1 MGFSSGGSFQQGL
14 SGLNAAQRGLEV
26 IANNVSNASVVGFK
40 GSEAEFSDVFARAF
54 NGARSTNGI
63 GLGTSLAAVTQN
75 FKQGNI
81 SVTGNPLDL
90 AISGTGFFKVK
101 ADNGDNIY
109 TRNGQFTLNNEG
121 LIVNARG
128 DRLQGFPVD
137 AATGRP
143 SDVAQP
149 ILVPRGSIPP
159 VATRSGSLELNL
171 DARATPIAPALVF
184 DPANLN
190 TFNNSTSLTIYD
202 ELGGEH
208 IMGVYMR
215 KESDNLWN
223 VYATVD
229 GTQVD
234 IAKGTYTPTVAP
246 APPLGAELEYGVDGL
261 LEDLANGN
269 LTVDLSRFVEANN
282 DVPFSSTGLAPNQF
296 TFDMSKTTQYGSSF
310 AIQNLRQDGFESSPF
325 AGFDVGADGMLTIS
339 YANGQLVNHAQI
351 GLYRFPNPE
360 GLQPVGSN
368 GWLATNSSGP
378 ELVSLSEDT
387 AFGIIQSGALE
398 ESNIDLTAEL
408 VAMISAQRVYQ
419 ANSQTIKT
427 QDSIF
432 QTITN
437 LR

>member
-1 MGFSSGGSFQQGL
+1 MAFAGGSFQQGL

-40 GSEAEFSDVFARAF
+40 GSEAEFADVFARAF

-81 SVTGNPLDL
+81 NVTGNPLDL
-90 AISGTGFFKVK
+90 AISGTGFFKVQ
-101 ADNGDNIY
+101 AANGDNIY
-109 TRNGQFTLNNEG
+109 TRNGQFTLDNASY
-121 LIVNARG
+121 IVNSRN
-128 DRLQGFPVD
+128 DRLQGFPID
-137 AATGRP
+137 SATGRV
-143 SDVAQP
+143 SDVAQD
-149 ILVPRGSIPP
+149 IIVPRGAIPP
-159 VATRSGSLELNL
+159 AATTTSNLEVNL
-171 DARATPIAPALVF
+171 DARQDPIAAALTF

-190 TFNNSTSLTIYD
+190 TYNNTTSMTVYD

-208 IMGVYMR
+208 IMSIYMR
-215 KESDNLWN
+215 KEASNSWS

-234 IAKGTYTPTVAP
+234 VGLTPVPVTVAP
-246 APPLGAELEYGVDGL
+246 AQSSAGALTFGVDGRL
-261 LEDLANGN
+261 VTPNDAR
-269 LTVDLSRFVEANN
+269 LTVDLSRFVTASG
-282 DVPFSSTGLAPNQF
+282 VPFSSTGASPNQY
-296 TFDMSKTTQYGSSF
+296 TFDMSSTTQYGSSF
-310 AIQNLRQDGFESSPF
+310 SVQNLGQDGFEASPF
-325 AGFDVGADGMLTIS
+325 AGFDVGADGTLTIS
-339 YANGQLVNHAQI
+339 YANGQLVRHAQI

-368 GWLATNSSGP
+368 GWLATEAAGP
-378 ELVSLSEDT
+378 ELVSLSADT

-398 ESNIDLTAEL
+398 ESNIDLTGEL

>member
-1 MGFSSGGSFQQGL
+1 MAFSAGGGFQQGL

-40 GSEAEFSDVFARAF
+40 GSDAEFSDVFARAF

-81 SVTGNPLDL
+81 NVTGNPLDL
-90 AISGTGFFKVK
+90 AISGTGFFKVQ
-101 ADNGDNIY
+101 AANGDNIY

-121 LIVNARG
+121 KIVNSRG

-137 AATGRP
+137 ATTGRP
-143 SDVAQP
+143 ADVAQE

-159 VATRSGSLELNL
+159 AATRAGSLELNL
-171 DARATPIAPALVF
+171 DARATAIDPALTF

-190 TFNNSTSLTIYD
+190 TFNNSTSMTVYD
-202 ELGGEH
+202 ELGGSH
-208 IMGVYMR
+208 IMAIYMR
-215 KESDNLWN
+215 KEASNDWS

-234 IAKGTYTPTVAP
+234 IGQAPVAATVAP
-246 APPLGAELEYGVDGL
+246 AQSTSASLQYGVDGL
-261 LEDLANGN
+261 LTTPNDGN
-269 LTVDLSRFVEANN
+269 LTVDMSRFVTASG
-282 DVPFSSTGLAPNQF
+282 VPFSSTGVAPNQF
-296 TFDMSKTTQYGSSF
+296 TFDMTNTTQYGSSF
-310 AIQNLRQDGFESSPF
+310 IVQNLGQDGYESSPF

-398 ESNIDLTAEL
+398 DSNIDLTAEL

>member
-1 MGFSSGGSFQQGL
+1 MAFSAGGSFQQGL

-81 SVTGNPLDL
+81 NVTGNPLDL
-90 AISGTGFFKVK
+90 AISGTGFFKVQ

-109 TRNGQFTLNNEG
+109 TRNGQFTLNNAG
-121 LIVNARG
+121 VIVNSRG
-128 DRLQGFPVD
+128 DKLQGFPVD

-143 SDVAQP
+143 SDVAQD

-159 VATRSGSLELNL
+159 AATRSGRLELNL
-171 DARATPIAPALVF
+171 DARATAIDPALTF

-190 TFNNSTSLTIYD
+190 TFNNSTSMTVYD
-202 ELGGEH
+202 ELGGAH
-208 IMGVYMR
+208 IMAVYMR
-215 KESDNLWN
+215 KEASNDWS
-223 VYATVD
+223 VFATVD

-234 IAKGTYTPTVAP
+234 IGQAPVAVTTAP
-246 APPLGAELEYGVDGL
+246 AQSTSASLQYGVDGFL
-261 LEDLANGN
+261 TTPNSGN
-269 LTVDLSRFVEANN
+269 LTVDMSRFVTASG
-282 DVPFSSTGLAPNQF
+282 VPFSSTGVAPNQF
-296 TFDMSKTTQYGSSF
+296 TFDMSRTTQYGSSF
-310 AIQNLRQDGFESSPF
+310 VVQNLGQDGYESSPF

-368 GWLATNSSGP
+368 GWLATQASGP
-378 ELVSLSEDT
+378 ELVSLSADT